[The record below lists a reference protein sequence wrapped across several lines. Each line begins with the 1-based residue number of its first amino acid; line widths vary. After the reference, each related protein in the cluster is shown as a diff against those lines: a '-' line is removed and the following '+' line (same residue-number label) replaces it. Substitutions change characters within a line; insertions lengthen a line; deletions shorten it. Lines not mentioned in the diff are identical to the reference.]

1 MGELGETMRDA
12 ATISLLILFSTLAV
26 VSSRD
31 DFPWSLLLQRQRSSR
46 QRQGGR
52 NDVGNDDNDDGEE
65 MNIKMLRMSVP
76 GEPGVDYPILAT
88 VPTTSFSCVGK
99 AEGGYY
105 ADVETGCQVVN
116 KYSFIKYSTLCS
128 NGTIYSQEIGTCH
141 WWYLVD
147 CESSEKYYFNQN
159 NIRVDSSQTS
169 SSSSSSSFSS
179 SVQGQSGSQNQGQNQ
194 NQNQVQNQAG
204 QSTQGQGQGGGGGGS
219 SSSNQQSFNS
229 QSSVGGQSFS
239 LVPVGALPPIRF
251 PGASQNE
258 INSNVIN
265 SGTTEIAF
273 YSSDD
278 FNFDYLADYVD
289 EQTQQLTTSS
299 TRRPRRPT
307 PGFFEPREPPKQ
319 LSYLNGKIMVED

>member
-1 MGELGETMRDA
+1 MGELGKTMRDA
-12 ATISLLILFSTLAV
+12 ATISLLLLSTLAV
-26 VSSRD
+26 VSSR
-31 DFPWSLLLQRQRSSR
+31 LRSSR
-46 QRQGGR
+46 QDDR
-52 NDVGNDDNDDGEE
+52 DVSNDDNNDGEE

-105 ADVETGCQVVN
+105 ADVETGCQVVHTCGGGSKVVN
-116 KYSFIKYSTLCS
+116 KYSFIKYSALCS
-128 NGTIYSQEIGTCH
+128 NGTIYSQEMGTCH

-159 NIRVDSSQTS
+159 NIRVDSSQS
-169 SSSSSSSFSS
+169 SVQQSNGGSTSFSS
-179 SVQGQSGSQNQGQNQ
+179 SVQGQSGSVNQNGQAASQGQ
-194 NQNQVQNQAG
+194 
-204 QSTQGQGQGGGGGGS
+204 GGGS
-219 SSSNQQSFNS
+219 SSSFNT

-258 INSNVIN
+258 INSNIIN
-265 SGTTEIAF
+265 SATTEIAF
-273 YSSDD
+273 YSADD
-278 FNFDYLADYVD
+278 FNFDYLTDYLD
-289 EQTQQLTTSS
+289 EAQQLTTSS
-299 TRRPRRPT
+299 TSRPRRPK

-319 LSYLNGKIMVED
+319 LSYHHGKIIVED

>member
-1 MGELGETMRDA
+1 MGELRETMRDA
-12 ATISLLILFSTLAV
+12 ATISLLLLPALAV
-26 VSSRD
+26 VSSRLRN
-31 DFPWSLLLQRQRSSR
+31 S
-46 QRQGGR
+46 RQGGSSEE
-52 NDVGNDDNDDGEE
+52 NDGEE

-88 VPTTSFSCVGK
+88 VPKTSFSCVGK

-105 ADVETGCQVVN
+105 ADVETGCQEVHTCGGGSKVVN
-116 KYSFIKYSTLCS
+116 KFSFIKYSALCS

-159 NIRVDSSQTS
+159 NIRVDSSQSSIQQSTS
-169 SSSSSSSFSS
+169 GGQSSSFSS
-179 SVQGQSGSQNQGQNQ
+179 SVQGQSGSQNQ
-194 NQNQVQNQAG
+194 QVQSQNGQA
-204 QSTQGQGQGGGGGGS
+204 SQGQGGGS

-251 PGASQNE
+251 PGGSQNE
-258 INSNVIN
+258 INSNIIN
-265 SGTTEIAF
+265 SATTEIAF

-278 FNFDYLADYVD
+278 FNFDYLADYLD
-289 EQTQQLTTSS
+289 ETQQLTTSS

-307 PGFFEPREPPKQ
+307 PGFFEPREPPKS
-319 LSYLNGKIMVED
+319 LSLHHGKIIVED

>member
-1 MGELGETMRDA
+1 MRDA
-12 ATISLLILFSTLAV
+12 ATISLLLLSTLAV
-26 VSSRD
+26 VSSR
-31 DFPWSLLLQRQRSSR
+31 LRSSR
-46 QRQGGR
+46 QGGG
-52 NDVGNDDNDDGEE
+52 DVGNDDNDDNGEE

-105 ADVETGCQVVN
+105 ADVETGCQVVHTCGGGSKVVN
-116 KYSFIKYSTLCS
+116 KYSFIKYSALCS
-128 NGTIYSQEIGTCH
+128 NGTIYSQEMGTCH

-159 NIRVDSSQTS
+159 NIRVESSQS
-169 SSSSSSSFSS
+169 SIQQSSAGQSSSFSS
-179 SVQGQSGSQNQGQNQ
+179 SVQGQSGSQNQ
-194 NQNQVQNQAG
+194 VQNQAG
-204 QSTQGQGQGGGGGGS
+204 QAAQGQGQGGGS
-219 SSSNQQSFNS
+219 SSSNQQSFNT
-229 QSSVGGQSFS
+229 QSAVGGQSFS

-258 INSNVIN
+258 INSNIIN

-273 YSSDD
+273 YSADD
-278 FNFDYLADYVD
+278 FNFDYLADYLD
-289 EQTQQLTTSS
+289 EQTEQLTTSS

-319 LSYLNGKIMVED
+319 LSYHHGKIIVED

>member
-1 MGELGETMRDA
+1 MRDA
-12 ATISLLILFSTLAV
+12 ATISLLLLFSTLAL
-26 VSSRD
+26 VSS
-31 DFPWSLLLQRQRSSR
+31 RQRSSR
-46 QRQGGR
+46 QGGR
-52 NDVGNDDNDDGEE
+52 DIGNDYDDDGEE

-105 ADVETGCQVVN
+105 ADVETGCQVVHTCGGGSKVVN

-159 NIRVDSSQTS
+159 NIRVDSSQSS

-179 SVQGQSGSQNQGQNQ
+179 SSQGQSGSQNQVQNQ

-204 QSTQGQGQGGGGGGS
+204 QSTQGQGGQGGGGGGS
-219 SSSNQQSFNS
+219 SSNQ
-229 QSSVGGQSFS
+229 
-239 LVPVGALPPIRF
+239 
-251 PGASQNE
+251 
-258 INSNVIN
+258 
-265 SGTTEIAF
+265 
-273 YSSDD
+273 
-278 FNFDYLADYVD
+278 
-289 EQTQQLTTSS
+289 
-299 TRRPRRPT
+299 
-307 PGFFEPREPPKQ
+307 
-319 LSYLNGKIMVED
+319 